1 MDPITLALISSG
13 IQAAAGIGK
22 TAFGA
27 SQRARGKRALAQAY
41 EAPTGTPKEYAEMLQ
56 QARASEVAQRRIDE
70 INRSMATSTA
80 ALQRAGARGVIGG
93 IGAVTEAG
101 ARGKTAAL
109 TAQQQEIMRALE
121 RSTIGAE
128 RERSRQIN
136 RQIREENLAQA
147 AIQAGTQNIA
157 GGLGDIG
164 MAAISGIEAGSKIK
178 PKEKSS
184 GLSNRDMM
192 LYGGDTGRTFS
203 ESGIKDLMAMQSEL
217 EELEREEGEFGIA
230 AQGTKV
236 KKTPGAFSHST
247 NPIDI
252 MKDGAKIGEMTGGEY
267 IFNPKQAKQLVK
279 LSKKGDSELHK
290 FVKTLLNKPQFK

>member
-1 MDPITLALISSG
+1 
-13 IQAAAGIGK
+13 
-22 TAFGA
+22 
-27 SQRARGKRALAQAY
+27 
-41 EAPTGTPKEYAEMLQ
+41 
-56 QARASEVAQRRIDE
+56 
-70 INRSMATSTA
+70 MATSTA

-136 RQIREENLAQA
+136 RQIREEGLAQA

-164 MAAISGIEAGSKIK
+164 MAAISGVEAAGMMKPESDGEGFDFSISGGKTSTVPEFNAELYDKSQKYKDWWDSQGYSKK
-178 PKEKSS
+178 Q
-184 GLSNRDMM
+184 
-192 LYGGDTGRTFS
+192 GGV
-203 ESGIKDLMAMQSEL
+203 Q
-217 EELEREEGEFGIA
+217 
-230 AQGTKV
+230 
-236 KKTPGAFSHST
+236 KTPGAFSHST

>member
-13 IQAAAGIGK
+13 IQAATGIGK
-22 TAFGA
+22 AAFGA

-128 RERSRQIN
+128 RERSRQVS
-136 RQIREENLAQA
+136 RQLREEGLAQA

-164 MAAISGIEAGSKIK
+164 MAAISGVEAAGMMKPESDGEGFDFSISGGKTSTVPEFNAELYDKSQKYKDWWDSQGYSKK
-178 PKEKSS
+178 Q
-184 GLSNRDMM
+184 
-192 LYGGDTGRTFS
+192 GGV
-203 ESGIKDLMAMQSEL
+203 Q
-217 EELEREEGEFGIA
+217 
-230 AQGTKV
+230 
-236 KKTPGAFSHST
+236 KTPGAFSHSS

-279 LSKKGDSELHK
+279 LSKKGDSELHN

>member
-13 IQAAAGIGK
+13 IQAATGIGK
-22 TAFGA
+22 AAFGA
-27 SQRARGKRALAQAY
+27 SQTARGKKALEQAY

-128 RERSRQIN
+128 RERSRQVS
-136 RQIREENLAQA
+136 RQLREEGLAQA

-164 MAAISGIEAGSKIK
+164 MAAISGVEAAKLMKK
-178 PKEKSS
+178 PTPKVQNDDKGE
-184 GLSNRDMM
+184 DEFIDPM
-192 LYGGDTGRTFS
+192 
-203 ESGIKDLMAMQSEL
+203 E
-217 EELEREEGEFGIA
+217 EFGDDVLRKEGGV
-230 AQGTKV
+230 Q
-236 KKTPGAFSHST
+236 KTPGAFSHST

-267 IFNPKQAKQLVK
+267 IFNPSQAKQLKK
-279 LSKKGDSELHK
+279 LSKSGSSPLHK
-290 FVKTLLNKPQFK
+290 FVNSLLNKPQFK

>member
-13 IQAAAGIGK
+13 IQAATGIGK
-22 TAFGA
+22 AAFGA
-27 SQRARGKRALAQAY
+27 SQTARGKRALAQAY

-128 RERSRQIN
+128 RERSRQVS
-136 RQIREENLAQA
+136 RQLREEGLAQA

-164 MAAISGIEAGSKIK
+164 MAAISGVETAGMMKK
-178 PKEKSS
+178 PDLNTDLKVTQTDTTLEYD
-184 GLSNRDMM
+184 RDKYEIDPAYRAFIDKQRMED
-192 LYGGDTGRTFS
+192 GGV
-203 ESGIKDLMAMQSEL
+203 Q
-217 EELEREEGEFGIA
+217 
-230 AQGTKV
+230 
-236 KKTPGAFSHST
+236 KTPGAFSHSS

-279 LSKKGDSELHK
+279 LSKKGDSELHN